1 MKKLLK
7 IFAIILLAITVTAC
21 GSEEYDEN
29 GDTEE
34 SEEVTQGMEQYWMEQ
49 REEFMELAQ
58 NQVDEW
64 KAVVEEAESSE
75 TVDEINR
82 QLSEIEEMIEDIE
95 QAEEYEWEDERD
107 EIAEALNNLRSE
119 IEDLE

>member
-75 TVDEINR
+75 TVDEIKR

-95 QAEEYEWEDERD
+95 QAEEHEWEDERD

>member
-21 GSEEYDEN
+21 GSGEYDEN

-64 KAVVEEAESSE
+64 KAMLEEAESSE

-119 IEDLE
+119 IENLE